1 MTQNTKLTND
11 EFIALRSV
19 HRDPWAEGAGFQW
32 KQQGKWL
39 DVDDDGWARL
49 VGTNEAYRWRGPL
62 VNRGKVALALLVER
76 GLVQEEVVRCCNG
89 LCDHPGWRLWTLSPR
104 GKGLMA
110 VLGRCAA
117 RDKARLAELAR
128 AKAESFANAALSPLA
143 RLKKAIL
150 G

>member
-1 MTQNTKLTND
+1 MTQNAKLTND

-39 DVDDDGWARL
+39 DVDDDGWARP
-49 VGTNEAYRWRGPL
+49 VGTDEAYRWRGPL
-62 VNRGKVALALLVER
+62 VKRGQAALALLLQR
-76 GLVQEEVVRCCNG
+76 GLVQEETVRCCKG

-104 GKGLMA
+104 GKGLIA
-110 VLGRCAA
+110 VLSRRAA
-117 RDKARLAELAR
+117 RDKARLDALAR
-128 AKAESFANAALSPLA
+128 AKAESLANAELSPLA